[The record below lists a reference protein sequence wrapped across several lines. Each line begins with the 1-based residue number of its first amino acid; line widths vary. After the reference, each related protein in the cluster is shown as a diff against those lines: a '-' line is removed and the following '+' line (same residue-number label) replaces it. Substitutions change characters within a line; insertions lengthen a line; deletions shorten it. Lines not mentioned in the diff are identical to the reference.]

1 MITRQASPPEVA
13 GTVTSFPA
21 FAESQDVAVGTFGPG
36 VLSCWTVPK
45 FGTSCPWELRSS
57 TTYPEVT
64 KAGIW
69 PCPIRGVLPARLII
83 W

>member
-1 MITRQASPPEVA
+1 MTRQASPPDVA

-21 FAESQDVAVGTFGPG
+21 FAESHDVSVGTFGPG
-36 VLSCWTVPK
+36 GLSCCAVPK
-45 FGTSCPWELRSS
+45 FCTSCPCEFRSS

-64 KAGIW
+64 NAGVG
-69 PCPIRGVLPARLII
+69 PCPISGALPARLII